1 MIFAILF
8 ILVFLI
14 GAVTYHFTS
23 QWWHGIAIATGLFC
37 LNVLLD
43 TSAHEYWSISLI
55 FGLPI
60 VFVAALL
67 GAYVVEQRRPQEE
80 VAATEAEGSLSA
92 EGSHSAEGSL
102 SAEGSHS
109 AEGSSSDVPSSAEGS
124 EPKQKD

>member
-80 VAATEAEGSLSA
+80 VAATEVEGSLSA
-92 EGSHSAEGSL
+92 EGSHPLRAL
-102 SAEGSHS
+102 IR
-109 AEGSSSDVPSSAEGS
+109 
-124 EPKQKD
+124 